1 MLNDPKPSKVKDWV
15 CMMERSTDY
24 EVQLAKNFLD
34 DRDIPSN
41 ILSKRDS
48 AYSLNVGDMAHVYL
62 YVPVDC
68 EEEAREAIA
77 EWNEADAN
85 FNDRDE

>member
-15 CMMERSTDY
+15 CIMERSTNY
-24 EVQLAKNFLD
+24 EVQLAKNFLN
-34 DRDIPSN
+34 DREIPAN

-62 YVPVDC
+62 YVPVDH
-68 EEEAREAIA
+68 EEEAREALA
-77 EWNEADAN
+77 EWDDADSN
-85 FNDRDE
+85 SNDRNK